1 MSAPSSAPATAPVIR
16 GDTFLQTCKSC
27 AHEFRAPA
35 KLVGKGMPCPYC
47 RKLMVVVG
55 PAPVQNEDRLV
66 GRVVGGCRLI
76 KRLGAGAM
84 GVVYAAEQVSVSRQ
98 VAIKMLSSKAASD
111 PEVVQRFE
119 REAKLCAAIRHPNV
133 VAVYDC
139 GFEKGVNYLSMEW
152 VDGCSFAG
160 LIEEHGKL
168 TWQDAAAYILQI
180 ARALE
185 HVHGQHIIHRD
196 IKPANVL
203 INMNGEAKLADLGL
217 AKQVDADGGMG
228 LTMQGVAMGSPA
240 YMPPEQIRS
249 AKDAT
254 PVSDLYALGAS
265 FYQAVSGKLPFDGRS
280 ATEVMGKVLREP
292 APPITTHV
300 PDLPPAIAAFIDRS
314 LTKDPAGRLQNATL
328 FIKELEAAVAN
339 PNVLPKGKGKAKASG
354 VPSSSAGGYDSHTI
368 ILIAAI
374 SVGIIALGVVA
385 FLVLW

>member
-1 MSAPSSAPATAPVIR
+1 MSASAPAPAPAPR
-16 GDTFLQTCKSC
+16 NDTFLQTCKSC

-35 KLVGKGMPCPYC
+35 KLVGKEMPCPYC
-47 RKLMVVVG
+47 RKLMQIIG
-55 PAPVQNEDRLV
+55 AAPVANEDRLV

-84 GVVYAAEQVSVSRQ
+84 GVVYAAEQVSVSRP
-98 VAIKMLSSKAASD
+98 VAIKMLSSKAAAD

-119 REAKLCAAIRHPNV
+119 REAKLCAQIRHPNV

-168 TWQDAAAYILQI
+168 TWQDGAAYILQI

-185 HVHGQHIIHRD
+185 HVHGQNIIHRD

-203 INMNGEAKLADLGL
+203 INMNGDAKLADLGL

-265 FYQAVSGKLPFDGRS
+265 FYQAVSGKLPLDGKS

-292 APPITTHV
+292 APPVASHV
-300 PDLPPAIAAFIDRS
+300 PDLPPAIAAFIDRA
-314 LTKDPAGRLQNATL
+314 LTKDPAGRPQSAAQ
-328 FIKELEAAVAN
+328 FIQELEAAVAN
-339 PNVLPKGKGKAKASG
+339 PTVVAKPGKGGKASRPAAG
-354 VPSSSAGGYDSHTI
+354 GGSSSKLPLI
-368 ILIAAI
+368 IGAIAA
-374 SVGIIALGVVA
+374 VVVLAGILAVV
-385 FLVLW
+385 LRK